1 MENLKIF
8 ATAAGH
14 ISVAVPFSREFNAA
28 ARSISGRWDA
38 SAKVWVFDS
47 RDRKRLTEILYEFFG
62 YVEHPSGELATVR
75 VTLDEGT
82 YEDEQGQVRFLGRV
96 IASRRS
102 RDAAVR
108 LADGVVKV
116 SGEFSRSGGSLARP
130 RVCAAG
136 CEPVTLEIRDI
147 PRESLDAERDLE
159 WVLVSTSGAPRSR
172 REALE
177 AELAE
182 LEARRLEIVAALA
195 DLD

>member
-28 ARSISGRWDA
+28 ARSISGHWDA
-38 SAKVWVFDS
+38 SAKAWVFDS

-62 YVEHPSGELATVR
+62 YVEHPSGELATVH
-75 VTLDEGT
+75 VILDEDA
-82 YEDEQGQVRFLGRV
+82 YEDDGQVKFLGRV

>member
-8 ATAAGH
+8 TDAVGR
-14 ISVAVPFSREFNAA
+14 ISVATPFSREFIFA
-28 ARSISGRWDA
+28 ARSISGHWDA
-38 SAKVWVFDS
+38 ATKAWVFDP
-47 RDRKRLTEILYEFFG
+47 RYRERVVEILYEFFG
-62 YVEHPSGELATVR
+62 YVEHPSGELVTVR
-75 VTLDEGT
+75 VTLDEDT
-82 YEDEQGQVRFLGRV
+82 YEDDGQVKFLGRV

-182 LEARRLEIVAALA
+182 LEARRLEIVATLA

>member
-8 ATAAGH
+8 ADAVGR
-14 ISVAVPFSREFNAA
+14 ISVATPFSRGFIAA
-28 ARSISGRWDA
+28 VRSISGRWDA
-38 SAKVWVFDS
+38 SAKAWVFDS
-47 RDRKRLTEILYEFFG
+47 RDRERLSEILYKFFG

-75 VTLDEGT
+75 VTLDEDI
-82 YEDEQGQVRFLGRV
+82 YEDDGQVKFLGRV

-108 LADGVVKV
+108 LADGVVKI

-147 PRESLDAERDLE
+147 LRESLDAERDLE